1 MIKLQKLF
9 LGFTLILLAVSCS
22 SGKSEKTESVPA
34 SVSITVSQSEVYG
47 ENSGLFCVV
56 PGSYKLKYD
65 DGVKIKV
72 RLKLEQTVEKKI
84 EGVSGLIL
92 RLKDEDGMGLVDGYS
107 QMTLAD
113 GETDKMI
120 TFLSSEP
127 GTEQDF
133 VFVNE
138 FGDEYAEDV
147 MTKTT
152 SFSLENLSVTYVGDS
167 DQQLEDLENGI
178 NSLGKAMKGM
188 NDIME
193 TSNEMLD
200 ASKKSMD
207 MINDIYGNK

>member
-1 MIKLQKLF
+1 MYIVNRISSAFFEEWAEDLTVDRLSCIGFIVLLQKLC
-9 LGFTLILLAVSCS
+9 LQWIMST
-22 SGKSEKTESVPA
+22 KSR
-34 SVSITVSQSEVYG
+34 ITSADEYVFF
-47 ENSGLFCVV
+47 SGLFCVV

-65 DGVKIKV
+65 DGVKIKG

-147 MTKTT
+147 MTKTN

-167 DQQLEDLENGI
+167 DQQLEDLEN
-178 NSLGKAMKGM
+178 S
-188 NDIME
+188 
-193 TSNEMLD
+193 
-200 ASKKSMD
+200 
-207 MINDIYGNK
+207 

>member
-1 MIKLQKLF
+1 
-9 LGFTLILLAVSCS
+9 
-22 SGKSEKTESVPA
+22 
-34 SVSITVSQSEVYG
+34 
-47 ENSGLFCVV
+47 
-56 PGSYKLKYD
+56 
-65 DGVKIKV
+65 
-72 RLKLEQTVEKKI
+72 
-84 EGVSGLIL
+84 
-92 RLKDEDGMGLVDGYS
+92 MGLVDGYS

-147 MTKTT
+147 MTKTN

-167 DQQLEDLENGI
+167 DQQLEDLENSI

-200 ASKKSMD
+200 ASKKVW
-207 MINDIYGNK
+207 I